1 MDMSSLI
8 NSYTPYELYH
18 HGILGMKW
26 GVRRYQNK
34 DGTLTELG
42 RKKYLKNLERGKVTE
57 EDRQRY
63 EKTKEKALRLGKAS
77 DIIKFRNELSKKD
90 IDDALNRLE
99 TDRRLAEALSYEKT
113 GFDKIDSVMKKVGK
127 MTDWANTGVKAY
139 DQYQKIQKI
148 LNGDNNKNDQ
158 NQKDKNKQENQKA
171 VQEMIVTLRTEAQR
185 QAGEEE
191 KKRKKKK

>member
-8 NSYTPYELYH
+8 NSYSPYELYH

-42 RKKYLKNLERGKVTE
+42 RKKYLKDAERGKATE
-57 EDRQRY
+57 EDKQRY
-63 EKTKEKALRLGKAS
+63 EKTKEKALKLGKAS
-77 DIIKFRNELSKKD
+77 DIVKFRNELTKQD
-90 IDDALNRLE
+90 IDLALQRLE

-113 GFDKIDSVMKKVGK
+113 GFDRIDSAMKKVGK
-127 MTDWANTGVKAY
+127 ITNWADTGVKAY
-139 DQYQKIQKI
+139 EQYQKIQKI
-148 LNGDNNKNDQ
+148 LNGQPTNDQ
-158 NQKDKNKQENQKA
+158 KQKDKDKNKQENQKA

-185 QAGEEE
+185 QAAEEA
-191 KKRKKKK
+191 KKKKK